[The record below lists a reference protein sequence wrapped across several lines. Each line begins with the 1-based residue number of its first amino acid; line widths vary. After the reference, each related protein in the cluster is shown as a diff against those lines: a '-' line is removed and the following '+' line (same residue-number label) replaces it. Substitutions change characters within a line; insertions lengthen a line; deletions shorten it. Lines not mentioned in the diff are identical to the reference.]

1 MLSEIQQQQIKERG
15 IEQQEV
21 VRQLEDFKKGFPFMR
36 IERAA
41 KIDDGIIRLSE
52 EQINDYISNFS
63 LNREGYQMV
72 KMVPASGAATRM
84 FKALY
89 EYLAD
94 GKSNKEVENFL
105 AKKQNFAFYQELKS
119 RVSQGNDREWVAKLL
134 NEDGLGYGSLPK
146 GLLAFHSYGEESRT
160 PLEEHL
166 FEAAQYAQDGKKA
179 YLHFTVSPEHRSR
192 FEALVS
198 KVVEKFEKRFGIQ
211 YIISFS
217 EQKTS
222 TDTVAVNKDNSLFL
236 EDGKLLFRPAG
247 HGALLEN
254 LNDLEGDI
262 IFIKNVDNVVPE
274 RYSESTIAYKKA
286 LMGILLGIINRNK
299 EVFASLKGDVKIEQ
313 LNSALK
319 YLGEFL
325 GYIPEEGFAVL
336 SLKEQVERISR
347 ILDRPTRVCG
357 VVRNTGEPGG
367 GPFWVKGQ
375 NGAISLQLVESAQ
388 VDASNVLQQ
397 EIFQGSTHFN
407 PVDLVCY
414 PKNMEGEKLDLLK
427 YRDMEAG
434 FITEKTKDGQS
445 LKAMELPGLWNG
457 SMSDWNTIFV
467 EVPLETFNPV
477 KTVNDLLR
485 PMHQ

>member
-52 EQINDYISNFS
+52 EQINDYINNFS

-119 RVSQGNDREWVAKLL
+119 KVSEENNREWISKLL

-166 FEAAQYAQDGKKA
+166 FEAAQYAQDGEKA

-198 KVVEKFEKRFGIQ
+198 KVVGKFEKRFGIQ

-217 EQKTS
+217 EQKSS

-236 EDGKLLFRPAG
+236 EDGKILFRPAG

-274 RYSESTIAYKKA
+274 KYSESTIAYKKA

-299 EVFASLKGDVKIEQ
+299 EVFASLKGDIKIEQ

-319 YLGEFL
+319 YLGDFL
-325 GYIPEEGFAVL
+325 GYIPEEGFSAL
-336 SLKEQVERISR
+336 SIKEQVERIGR

-357 VVRNTGEPGG
+357 VVKNTGEPGG

-375 NGAISLQLVESAQ
+375 NGAITLQLVESAQ
-388 VDASNVLQQ
+388 VDAGDVLQQ

-414 PKNMEGEKLDLLK
+414 PKNMKGEELDLLR

>member
-166 FEAAQYAQDGKKA
+166 FEAAQYAQDGEKA